1 MGQTVNKLKG
11 VEINYISFESGDNE
25 ALIDYNIKDKKSDK
39 KSKLIISMSDLNKL
53 ISSIKRLINHE
64 VDIECHK
71 INSNS
76 SFYQIDFKK
85 SGLTQIDLSSFFF
98 TNSIKQI
105 IA

>member
-1 MGQTVNKLKG
+1 MKKKGNKLNDI
-11 VEINYISFESGDNE
+11 EINYISFESGDNE
-25 ALIDYNIKDKKSDK
+25 ALIDCNIGNKKNRR

-53 ISSIKRLINHE
+53 ISSIKRIINRE

-71 INSNS
+71 MSATS

-85 SGLTQIDLSSFFF
+85 SELTQLDLSSFFF
-98 TNSIKQI
+98 TKSIKQI